1 MSEKAKLFRCGSDF
15 FVSLCV
21 PQNWEEMV
29 HPGFQL
35 ILILIYCV
43 TDGYY
48 SFNDYLAGNRNIGYV
63 AHLCGAI
70 AGLLVG
76 IRVLR
81 NLKVHKWER
90 MMWRC
95 SVLLFCMLMFM
106 GIVANIF
113 FYDSI
118 IGGG

>member
-1 MSEKAKLFRCGSDF
+1 
-15 FVSLCV
+15 
-21 PQNWEEMV
+21 MV

-35 ILILIYCV
+35 ILILIYCM

-48 SFNDYLAGNRNIGYV
+48 SFNDYFYYGNRSVGYV

-81 NLKVHKWER
+81 NLKVHKWEQT
-90 MMWRC
+90 MWRC
-95 SVLLFCMLMFM
+95 ALLLFFILMFM
-106 GIVANIF
+106 GIIANIF
-113 FYDSI
+113 FYDSM
-118 IGGG
+118 IGKG